1 MSCSCGW
8 ATGAHM
14 TELSTYGTG
23 VHVTGALG
31 MSRGGQSTEGANVLR
46 TLGVNVVGRPTLEA
60 PYHGGCRRGG
70 VGDFN
75 GVGAGASSH
84 NHLQS
89 SGESN
94 TSRAHCRSSSSVN
107 SRPTS
112 LSRSSVPSVAFPRGK
127 GVFGRRGGNGF
138 VQQASWGSG
147 LTAVS
152 VEDVELV
159 GKEARV
165 GRGERDLTR
174 ERGGPRSSSS

>member
-1 MSCSCGW
+1 
-8 ATGAHM
+8 M

-23 VHVTGALG
+23 VHVTGVLG

-46 TLGVNVVGRPTLEA
+46 TLGAKVVGRPTLEA
-60 PYHGGCRRGG
+60 LYHGGCRRGG

-75 GVGAGASSH
+75 GVGAGAGSH

-112 LSRSSVPSVAFPRGK
+112 LSWSSVPSIVFLRGK
-127 GVFGRRGGNGF
+127 GVWLARGKWVCSAGQLGKW
-138 VQQASWGSG
+138 VDGSVHRG
-147 LTAVS
+147 H
-152 VEDVELV
+152 
-159 GKEARV
+159 RV
-165 GRGERDLTR
+165 GG
-174 ERGGPRSSSS
+174 